1 MKTLFFLAALLVS
14 AAACN
19 PEPAKKDYEL
29 LKEPACILYRGQP
42 FVRLGMSLQ
51 ELKKT
56 VKYTHEVT
64 KHGKITDSQ
73 YFLEDPY
80 YSFSVPGKEKIG
92 RAHV

>member
-1 MKTLFFLAALLVS
+1 MKTLLFLAALLVS

-51 ELKKT
+51 ELK
-56 VKYTHEVT
+56 
-64 KHGKITDSQ
+64 
-73 YFLEDPY
+73 
-80 YSFSVPGKEKIG
+80 
-92 RAHV
+92 RR